1 MSGKDPKN
9 DRVFLTWL
17 GRFEAIQGLPDTSD
31 WLYCALE
38 FLKERDPVDA
48 ANDAELLYRLSV
60 IRSDEVMA
68 DAKEALEEIGLD
80 D

>member
-1 MSGKDPKN
+1 MKRN
-9 DRVFLTWL
+9 DRVYLTWL

-31 WLYCALE
+31 WLFCALE
-38 FLKERDPVDA
+38 FIKDSDPEVARADT
-48 ANDAELLYRLSV
+48 ELLWRLSV